1 MIMRWPSV
9 VWSDRRDQV
18 KTNHTD
24 HIAELV
30 ETACTA
36 ETNQFGYGIWSHH
49 ILPMSRLA
57 PVLARLH
64 DADEELVVIAVLL
77 HDYAGIKDP
86 EMVAQHHVH
95 GAEEARALL
104 SEAGY
109 PQERI
114 GIIADA
120 ILNHR
125 GSVPGIRKTAEARC
139 LADCDAIVHLQE
151 LPSLLRMAYAEKG
164 MGIDEGARWV
174 LQKVERDW
182 AKLSPIGKEYI
193 RSTYQA
199 AITIL
204 GAGADPSPSDE

>member
-1 MIMRWPSV
+1 MRWPSV
-9 VWSDRRDQV
+9 VWSDRRNQV
-18 KTNHTD
+18 KTNYTE

-36 ETNQFGYGIWSHH
+36 EANQFGYGIWSHH

-57 PVLARLH
+57 PELARLH

-86 EMVAQHHVH
+86 AMVAEHHVH
-95 GAEEARALL
+95 GAAEARAIL
-104 SEAGY
+104 SGLGY
-109 PQERI
+109 PPDKTEV
-114 GIIADA
+114 IADA

-125 GSVPGIRKTAEARC
+125 GSVPGPRTTAEARC

-164 MGIDEGARWV
+164 LGIDEGARWV
-174 LQKVERDW
+174 LEKIERDW
-182 AKLSPIGKEYI
+182 AKLSSTGKDYI

-199 AITIL
+199 AVRIL
-204 GAGADPSPSDE
+204 GARTDPSPSDE

>member
-1 MIMRWPSV
+1 M
-9 VWSDRRDQV
+9 Q
-18 KTNHTD
+18 TNVIERITR
-24 HIAELV
+24 LV
-30 ETACTA
+30 ETACGKK
-36 ETNQFGYGIWSHH
+36 TNHFGYGIWSHH

-57 PVLARLH
+57 PELARLH
-64 DADEELVVIAVLL
+64 EADEEIVAIAVLL

-114 GIIADA
+114 EIIADA

-125 GSVPGIRKTAEARC
+125 GSVPGLRKTAEARC

-182 AKLSPIGKEYI
+182 TKLSPIGKRYI

-199 AITIL
+199 AISIL
-204 GAGADPSPSDE
+204 GTSADPSPSDE